1 MGFRFVL
8 PGRFSF
14 GVYNVR
20 ACVYML
26 PGFDIVERCNRT
38 KSGDSLFLYAR
49 ARFILFQCVSRW
61 IYRDVKV
68 FGR

>member
-38 KSGDSLFLYAR
+38 KSGDSLFFCMR
-49 ARFILFQCVSRW
+49 VQGLFCFSVYLAGY
-61 IYRDVKV
+61 IEM
-68 FGR
+68 